1 MPTERHAWLRKAL
14 ADRGFTAADLARAW
28 KVDDAVPHR
37 YIKIGEP
44 KITVFRVN
52 ALSHLLEM
60 TPTELLARLS
70 ERPLPSIELRDI
82 PISIVAGIAGQLGM
96 DVDDVLQRLEN
107 PKRRKSDPPPPAS
120 ADEDLGGW

>member
-1 MPTERHAWLRKAL
+1 MTERHAWLRKAL
-14 ADRGFTAADLARAW
+14 ADRGFTAADVARAW

-52 ALSHLLEM
+52 QLSHLLDM

-70 ERPLPSIELRDI
+70 ERPLPALELRDV

-96 DVDDVLQRLEN
+96 DVDDVLARLEKG
-107 PKRRKSDPPPPAS
+107 PRRRKSDQPAPAS
-120 ADEDLGGW
+120 DEFEGW